1 MRKEILYLD
10 TSVPS
15 AYYDAEKPDRQELTK
30 EFWKKLRHYR
40 VVISRVT
47 ITELE
52 DTKDLSKRKKMLNL
66 VSEFEIIETTPA
78 AEELAQIYVDNGIVP
93 VDFKDDALH
102 IALCT
107 LGKVNY
113 LVSWNFKH
121 LVNVLTREKVKA
133 LNILKG
139 YKPIEIIAPP
149 EL

>member
-1 MRKEILYLD
+1 MD

-15 AYYDAEKPDRQELTK
+15 AYYDEEKPDRQELTK

-78 AEELAQIYVDNGIVP
+78 VEELAQIYVDNGIVP

-107 LGKVNY
+107 LGEVDY
-113 LVSWNFKH
+113 LVS
-121 LVNVLTREKVKA
+121 
-133 LNILKG
+133 
-139 YKPIEIIAPP
+139 
-149 EL
+149 